1 MKPHKGTKCGN
12 MPTGEYIKTS
22 NRFEPLS
29 SLIDLTSGNSFNE
42 KIKHTD
48 LKEVKRRIKLL
59 LDKSTSTK
67 LLNAHAL
74 KLTFRTTVILA
85 FIQLKCRLVQ
95 LLGRFHKGKTR
106 KLLWLVTVLL
116 KGL

>member
-1 MKPHKGTKCGN
+1 

-74 KLTFRTTVILA
+74 NLTFRTSDSRIHPIEMQTRSTPGKISQRKNPKIVVVA
-85 FIQLKCRLVQ
+85 DSFA
-95 LLGRFHKGKTR
+95 KGI
-106 KLLWLVTVLL
+106 V
-116 KGL
+116 G